1 MLFIMDKYVTQAR
14 THAPANKPK
23 SMILESVQ
31 ASKDTFFFNV
41 IADTFLTPLLS
52 FF

>member
-1 MLFIMDKYVTQAR
+1 MDKNVTQAR

-23 SMILESVQ
+23 SMRRESVQ
-31 ASKDTFFFNV
+31 ASKDTFLFNI
-41 IADTFLTPLLS
+41 IAEQFVKPLIS